1 MKIQIPMKN
10 QTIIKNKMGVKKFM
24 KIQIKIISLKLYR
37 MIKIYTKLTK
47 TIKKNLCSSRV
58 VKIIIYNL
66 LQIKVVMTIM
76 NFKKYQ
82 ITL

>member
-1 MKIQIPMKN
+1 
-10 QTIIKNKMGVKKFM
+10 MGVKKFM
-24 KIQIKIISLKLYR
+24 KIQIKIISLKLFK
-37 MIKIYTKLTK
+37 MINIYTKLTK
-47 TIKKNLCSSRV
+47 TIKKNLCSYRV

-66 LQIKVVMTIM
+66 LLIKVVMTIM